1 MNDALPMRLTTAEV
15 CALARCS
22 EITLWRRR
30 KQDPTWLP
38 VSKHKYGRENVFD
51 REAVVKALGLQ
62 QDEQPHT
69 EAAGW
74 EVDAVAIRE
83 ARTRTVRH
91 GARAA
96 GGRDV
101 PRPVRDPHKAPAVR
115 LVADNAATPKRGT

>member
-1 MNDALPMRLTTAEV
+1 MRLTTAEV
-15 CALARCS
+15 CELARCS

-30 KQDPTWLP
+30 KLDPAWLP

-51 REAVVKALGLQ
+51 RDVVVRALGLQ
-62 QDEQPHT
+62 QDEQRP
-69 EAAGW
+69 EELAGW

-83 ARTRTVRH
+83 ARSRTVRH

-115 LVADNAATPKRGT
+115 LVADNAAPPKR